1 MDISAFSADD
11 FDPKEWINQQFKVT
25 EVPDKENQLTS
36 VVSKLQL
43 YVQQVNGAIEETSE
57 HVIKNLP
64 RVMHDTDMIQKEAIL
79 LKDKMQV
86 VKEEITKI
94 QRDTASSMATLE
106 KLDKMKTELQTA
118 KQALHEADN
127 WTVLATDIE
136 EVFETHNIDAVA
148 AKVISMQQSLVVLA
162 NAVDFQER
170 QLQLEG
176 FKNRLE
182 AMASPH
188 LVRAFTNKSVE
199 ESRKFVEMFAGMQR
213 AAQLLKYFARC
224 EKAAMVQ
231 EWTRLVELDQDHG
244 VPEWLA
250 AFYHLIL
257 SNWQSNV
264 KWCQQVFGNSDM
276 LPAIYTDV
284 LTTMQKD
291 ICGSID
297 VALKQQMDQLSFLIS
312 LKDISDRFAN
322 NFQSSSLQ
330 LGNRESDFPVQIQ
343 TAIYSLYTSYVSQ
356 YGTLEERQLTRDVS
370 DLVQTSADPT
380 EMVQVLAQATSP
392 VVLACNKAVNRCFAL
407 TNGAGILGLKTAVQ
421 FCLSKHLDHFRG
433 VMRQIEIEKQNKE
446 EWSMFQTCL
455 NLLQSISDLQNSV
468 NDLDKEL
475 VAKIL
480 DSTKSVDKSPSEV
493 DLRSILLTKQS
504 YHQMMQFI
512 SALREMNEPS
522 VLEDVK
528 EKLEKVSKK
537 AHQSTLDVMF
547 APISEQLN
555 NAQAAWQSSSS
566 TTQQLP
572 DYGYAPLEYI
582 TQIGEYLMTLPQ
594 HLEPFLAKEGGES
607 QADVLLGNV
616 AKQTCVS
623 YADLLLTLH
632 DVSPNTAKQISID
645 IGYLG
650 NVLEDL
656 GFSLTDTISQ
666 IATLLKLPPDTYHV
680 QSAGCSAKLVAMV
693 RQMRN
698 ITSS

>member
-1 MDISAFSADD
+1 
-11 FDPKEWINQQFKVT
+11 
-25 EVPDKENQLTS
+25 
-36 VVSKLQL
+36 
-43 YVQQVNGAIEETSE
+43 
-57 HVIKNLP
+57 
-64 RVMHDTDMIQKEAIL
+64 
-79 LKDKMQV
+79 
-86 VKEEITKI
+86 
-94 QRDTASSMATLE
+94 
-106 KLDKMKTELQTA
+106 
-118 KQALHEADN
+118 
-127 WTVLATDIE
+127 
-136 EVFETHNIDAVA
+136 
-148 AKVISMQQSLVVLA
+148 
-162 NAVDFQER
+162 
-170 QLQLEG
+170 
-176 FKNRLE
+176 
-182 AMASPH
+182 
-188 LVRAFTNKSVE
+188 
-199 ESRKFVEMFAGMQR
+199 MFAGMQR

-455 NLLQSISDLQNSV
+455 NLLQSISKFYLSRRNAYSHLQ
-468 NDLDKEL
+468 
-475 VAKIL
+475 
-480 DSTKSVDKSPSEV
+480 
-493 DLRSILLTKQS
+493 
-504 YHQMMQFI
+504 
-512 SALREMNEPS
+512 
-522 VLEDVK
+522 
-528 EKLEKVSKK
+528 
-537 AHQSTLDVMF
+537 
-547 APISEQLN
+547 
-555 NAQAAWQSSSS
+555 
-566 TTQQLP
+566 
-572 DYGYAPLEYI
+572 
-582 TQIGEYLMTLPQ
+582 YL
-594 HLEPFLAKEGGES
+594 A
-607 QADVLLGNV
+607 
-616 AKQTCVS
+616 
-623 YADLLLTLH
+623 
-632 DVSPNTAKQISID
+632 
-645 IGYLG
+645 
-650 NVLEDL
+650 
-656 GFSLTDTISQ
+656 
-666 IATLLKLPPDTYHV
+666 
-680 QSAGCSAKLVAMV
+680 
-693 RQMRN
+693 
-698 ITSS
+698 